1 MPQYLSPG
9 VYVEE
14 VPPLARPIAG
24 VGTSTPGFIGV
35 VPDTIQLPARP
46 GPQDAETQAII
57 DAGFKWVDFEV
68 PAAAGVPE
76 FISNWTQYTRRFG
89 DFLGL
94 EEDAASANQSSGALD
109 TGHRHL
115 SHAVYGF
122 FNNGGTG
129 CYVVRVATDADLA
142 DATRAFAAID
152 EITMVAAPG
161 LTSAA
166 AYTELIRHCSD
177 LTLQDRVAILDPV
190 ESTPA
195 FDTGDFSSLQNV
207 VGGTPAGTR
216 PPNSTFAAFYF
227 PWLQVFDPAASL
239 LQNPSDGLIFVPP
252 SGHLA
257 GIYARNDA
265 TRGVHKAPANEAVL
279 GVTGLRYALSKAD
292 QDLVNDNGV
301 NLIRPLNGAIRVWGA
316 RTIGGD
322 ANGEFKYISTRRFFN
337 FLRESIDEGTQ
348 FVVFEPNTPSLWA
361 RIIRS
366 TGDFLLGQWRLGAL
380 FGETP
385 QKAFFVKCDA
395 DTNPPDLREA
405 GQVVTEIGVAIVKPA
420 EFVIFRIQQVT
431 GA

>member
-1 MPQYLSPG
+1 
-9 VYVEE
+9 
-14 VPPLARPIAG
+14 
-24 VGTSTPGFIGV
+24 VGTGAELG
-35 VPDTIQLPARP
+35 
-46 GPQDAETQAII
+46 DA
-57 DAGFKWVDFEV
+57 
-68 PAAAGVPE
+68 
-76 FISNWTQYTRRFG
+76 
-89 DFLGL
+89 L
-94 EEDAASANQSSGALD
+94 
-109 TGHRHL
+109 
-115 SHAVYGF
+115 
-122 FNNGGTG
+122 
-129 CYVVRVATDADLA
+129 
-142 DATRAFAAID
+142 RAFAAID

-161 LTSAA
+161 LTNDAQ
-166 AYTELIRHCSD
+166 YTALIDHCSNPN
-177 LTLQDRVAILDPV
+177 LQDRVAILDPI
-190 ESTPA
+190 ESSAA
-195 FDTGDFSSLQNV
+195 FDSGDFSSLQNTPD
-207 VGGTPAGTR
+207 GTPAGVR
-216 PPNSTFAAFYF
+216 PDNSSFAAFYF
-227 PWLQVFDPAASL
+227 PWLQVFDPATSL
-239 LQNPSDGLIFVPP
+239 IGNPLDGLIFVPP
-252 SGHLA
+252 SGHMA

-279 GVTGLRYALSKAD
+279 GATGLRYALSKAD

-395 DTNPPDLREA
+395 DTNPPDVREA
-405 GQVVTEIGVAIVKPA
+405 GQVVTEIGVAITKPA